1 LSDSILERE
10 QAIADKMGWTHLG
23 GVHKNDGWDMETPD
37 GSKIAIRFDEIS
49 LDSGAHYLELEQ
61 RSDRDSK
68 WKSSG
73 FGLARKNA
81 DWWVMA
87 NSEKIYVTSTK
98 KLWTIVKKAKGSD
111 ERHSR
116 RNLEDPD
123 KRLFS
128 RAHIISIEDLAACSI
143 AVINQ

>member
-1 LSDSILERE
+1 MSDSIIERE
-10 QAIADKMGWTHLG
+10 RMIADKMGWTHLG
-23 GVHKNDGWDMETPD
+23 GIRKDDGWDMVTPD
-37 GSKIAIRFDEIS
+37 GGKIAIRFDEIS
-49 LDSGAHYLELEQ
+49 LETGAHYLELEQ

-68 WKSSG
+68 WKASG
-73 FGLARKNA
+73 FGVSRKNA

-98 KLWTIVKKAKGSD
+98 KLWAIVKKAKDSD

-128 RAHIISIEDLAACSI
+128 RAHIISLEDLATCSTFI
-143 AVINQ
+143 INQ